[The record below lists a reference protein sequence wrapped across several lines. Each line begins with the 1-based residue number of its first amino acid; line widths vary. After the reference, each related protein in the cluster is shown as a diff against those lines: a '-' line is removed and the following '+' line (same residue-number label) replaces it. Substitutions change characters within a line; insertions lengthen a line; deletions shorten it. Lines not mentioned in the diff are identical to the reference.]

1 MRPDRHWPR
10 DDRYH
15 DTEPADTRAELPYSG
30 TLCNEHRLGDRITET
45 KHFVSR
51 YVIGPGLAG
60 RAQSRRYGWE
70 LDLPAYWSTGCRNG
84 RSARRCLA
92 WRQARATCSGGG
104 TSARPFRAGSIRFSW
119 LVPGSPAGKPI
130 SACGAGPAPVCR
142 GERNAPPAGTSSRRP
157 GPRSSPSVNANTT
170 PVASA
175 SPARSSRRAGPRLS
189 ASARLP
195 TARGPLP
202 ELPGTAHQPY
212 LEQPGQVSGLV
223 LAAPAD
229 EAPAWS
235 GARH

>member
-1 MRPDRHWPR
+1 MSSRRL
-10 DDRYH
+10 
-15 DTEPADTRAELPYSG
+15 TA
-30 TLCNEHRLGDRITET
+30 HRSIDRITET

-189 ASARLP
+189 SSACLP
-195 TARGPLP
+195 TARGAVT
-202 ELPGTAHQPY
+202 GSCRARRT
-212 LEQPGQVSGLV
+212 SRTWSS
-223 LAAPAD
+223 LARCRAWCSPRPRTRHRHGPVRGIRAP
-229 EAPAWS
+229 
-235 GARH
+235 GARLSAGRA